1 MTDPISAVSAVA
13 IALHAANK
21 VYNLVEGMRDSP
33 KEIQAVS
40 TDSKCICDTL
50 DTLKRFLEDSKGT
63 EIPSEITQSLRIP
76 LKNTRVVLEALLVK
90 LKPFVTSKGELKT
103 SKLGAIR
110 WSFYQKDIKQLG
122 EQLSNGKSTLNMT
135 LAVVNV

>member
-1 MTDPISAVSAVA
+1 MTDPISAISAVA
-13 IALHAANK
+13 IALHAAKK
-21 VYNLVEGMRDSP
+21 VFNLVEGIRDSP
-33 KEIQAVS
+33 REIQTVS

-50 DTLKRFLEDSKGT
+50 ETLKCFLGDSNSDIPT
-63 EIPSEITQSLRIP
+63 EILRSLHIP
-76 LKNTRVVLEALLVK
+76 LNNTRAVLEALLVK

-110 WSFYQKDIKQLG
+110 WSFYQKDVKQLG

>member
-1 MTDPISAVSAVA
+1 MTDPISAISAVA
-13 IALHAANK
+13 IALHAAKK
-21 VYNLVEGMRDSP
+21 VLNLVEGIRDSP
-33 KEIQAVS
+33 REIQTVS

-50 DTLKRFLEDSKGT
+50 DTLKRFLEDSNSDLPT
-63 EIPSEITQSLRIP
+63 EILRSLHIP
-76 LKNTRVVLEALLVK
+76 LNNTRAVLEALLVK

-110 WSFYQKDIKQLG
+110 WSFCQKDVKQLG

-135 LAVVNV
+135 LAVVSV